1 MMMRPTVAAM
11 DGLRKETMVI
21 EAREAVQ
28 LAVLRKEKGAEMADQ
43 DADSGNVSWSK
54 ADEGYVALESF
65 WCL

>member
-11 DGLRKETMVI
+11 NGLRKETMVI

-43 DADSGNVSWSK
+43 DSGNVSWSK
-54 ADEGYVALESF
+54 AEEGYVALESF